1 MVSPIDVPK
10 IIFKSHNSNDEIVF
24 LITLTSWKRVIK
36 TNNEQDAYLFSSKEE
51 LIQNIRHIIS
61 IYDWDNRK
69 FSYDL
74 FHGECFADIDD
85 DFYDLIEEYYNRA

>member
-36 TNNEQDAYLFSSKEE
+36 TNNEHDAYLFSSKEE
-51 LIQNIRHIIS
+51 LMQNIRHIIS
-61 IYDWDNRK
+61 IYDWDNMK

-74 FHGECFADIDD
+74 FDGEWFADIDD
-85 DFYDLIEEYYNRA
+85 DFYDLIEEYYNRD